1 MPLLLHLFTLGGLM
15 ATCPI
20 PFSSPHDMERL
31 VEGQRMLLVFPGD
44 KSGSVVI
51 LLEER

>member
-1 MPLLLHLFTLGGLM
+1 M

-31 VEGQRMLLVFPGD
+31 VEGQRMLLVFLGD

-51 LLEER
+51 LLEERGAPKCLFAEMSL